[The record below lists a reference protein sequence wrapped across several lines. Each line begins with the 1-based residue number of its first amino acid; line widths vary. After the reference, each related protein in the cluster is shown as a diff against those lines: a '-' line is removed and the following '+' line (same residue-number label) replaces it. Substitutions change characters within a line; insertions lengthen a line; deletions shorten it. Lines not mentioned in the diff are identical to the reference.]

1 MRIDDGMRATY
12 IIAVAE
18 KLERSCTGAEIL
30 ERALQKPIKLSL
42 ANNSYARSII
52 MKCSVTLVRWQN

>member
-30 ERALQKPIKLSL
+30 ERAPLKTNQ
-42 ANNSYARSII
+42 II
-52 MKCSVTLVRWQN
+52 ASQ

>member
-30 ERALQKPIKLSL
+30 ERAPQKTLL